1 MDEQLSFDEAKRL
14 SIIKWEAIVNANGNK
29 CDLPEEVENLNGKC
43 GFCERYNAQ
52 IGNYHKNCPQCEFG
66 KSAGICFKTDSLFMR
81 YSITDNNKLK
91 AAKQILEIIKSLKS
105 IHNEI

>member
-1 MDEQLSFDEAKRL
+1 MEERLSFEEAKRL
-14 SIIKWEAIVNANGNK
+14 SIIKWEAIVNAKGVK
-29 CDLPEEVENLNGKC
+29 CDLPKEVENLNGKC

-52 IGNYHKNCPQCEFG
+52 IGNYHKNCTQCEFG
-66 KSAGICFKTDSLFMR
+66 KKAGICFKYESLFMA

-91 AAKQILEIIKSLKS
+91 VAKQILEIIKSLKS